1 MKISSRE
8 MILGWATG
16 LVVLIALSVWFCS
29 PKVGVWREIN
39 EKRAAVS
46 RRIEMAEHLVA
57 QREQWNKRL
66 QEIARKLSKY
76 PADQDVSADYLKIL
90 ENVVKTNGVTLSQ
103 IRPQKEKKHNELY
116 EWSVDC
122 TWEADLGSLVRFL
135 HALEQQEVTMD
146 VDDLSVSLVA
156 GGKGRLKGNFAMI
169 CLYTRE
175 GMPAPD
181 RKENKNAAR
190 PANK

>member
-1 MKISSRE
+1 